1 MKPEI
6 KYIELKSGFSDNGP
20 AWIGLAE
27 FSKSG
32 QTVYFNDMA
41 LKKLKTPGIGA
52 NHFDIETGEEYWISG
67 IKKNGQDRHWAGG
80 GKVLIEE
87 SIIDDYL
94 HLVDFS
100 ILDKNHFEVVNINRD
115 FDKSRFDKIENEEG
129 YIETPIE
136 YYKWYWDNNKR
147 KLIKE

>member
-41 LKKLKTPGIGA
+41 LKKLKNPGIGA

-94 HLVDFS
+94 NLVDFS
-100 ILDKNHFEVVNINRD
+100 IIDKKHFEVINIDRD
-115 FDKSRFDKIENEEG
+115 FDKYRFDKIENEQG
-129 YIETPIE
+129 PIE
-136 YYKWYWDNNKR
+136 SPTQYHQWYWDNNRR

>member
-1 MKPEI
+1 MIQKI

-20 AWIGLAE
+20 AWIGLVE

-32 QTVYFNDMA
+32 QTVYFNNMA

-67 IKKNGQDRHWAGG
+67 IKRNGQDRHWAGS
-80 GKVLIEE
+80 GKVMIEE

-94 HLVDFS
+94 NLVDFS
-100 ILDKNHFEVVNINRD
+100 VLDNNRFQVIHLNRN
-115 FDKSRFDKIENEEG
+115 FDKSRFDKIENEERPL
-129 YIETPIE
+129 EPPTQ
-136 YYKWYWDNNKR
+136 YYQWYWDNNRR